1 MSKIRSIIFDFGDVF
16 INLDKE
22 GAMSNALELFQLE
35 HFDDDML
42 ATNVAYEMGT
52 ISTETFIDF
61 YLTKFNTLDK
71 VQIIEAWNYIL
82 KDFPIYRLNFL
93 KKLKEHFD
101 YKLLLLSNT
110 NELHIDAVKSKVPFY
125 EEFKSCFDAFYL
137 SHEIKK
143 RKPNSDIF
151 EFVLDENHLM
161 PEESLFIDDTEEN
174 TTSASQLGLNVW
186 NINEKKEDVIQLFDL
201 KKELF

>member
-22 GAMSNALELFQLE
+22 GAMFNALKLFQLE

-42 ATNVAYEMGT
+42 ATNIAYEMGQ

-71 VQIIEAWNYIL
+71 AQIIEAWNYIL

-93 KKLKEHFD
+93 KQLKEHYD
-101 YKLLLLSNT
+101 YKLVLLSNT
-110 NELHIDAVKSKVPFY
+110 NELHINAVKSKVTFY

-151 EFVLDENHLM
+151 EFVLDENQLM

-174 TTSASQLGLNVW
+174 TASASQLGLKVW
-186 NINEKKEDVIQLFDL
+186 NIDEKKEDVIQLFEL

>member
-1 MSKIRSIIFDFGDVF
+1 MF
-16 INLDKE
+16 
-22 GAMSNALELFQLE
+22 NALKLFQLE

-42 ATNVAYEMGT
+42 ATNIAYEMGQ

-71 VQIIEAWNYIL
+71 AQIIEAWNYIL

-93 KKLKEHFD
+93 KQLKEHYD
-101 YKLLLLSNT
+101 YKLVLLSNT
-110 NELHIDAVKSKVPFY
+110 NELHINAVKSKVPFY

-151 EFVLDENHLM
+151 EFVLDENQLM

-174 TTSASQLGLNVW
+174 TASASQLGLKVW
-186 NINEKKEDVIQLFDL
+186 NIDEKKEDVIQLFDL

>member
-22 GAMSNALELFQLE
+22 GAMFNALKLFQLE

-42 ATNVAYEMGT
+42 ATNIAYEMGQ

-71 VQIIEAWNYIL
+71 AQIIEAWNYIL

-93 KKLKEHFD
+93 KQLKENYD
-101 YKLLLLSNT
+101 YKLVLLSNT
-110 NELHIDAVKSKVPFY
+110 NELHINAVKSKVPFY

-151 EFVLDENHLM
+151 EFVLDENQLM

-174 TTSASQLGLNVW
+174 TASASQLGLKVW
-186 NINEKKEDVIQLFDL
+186 NIDEKKEDVIQLFDL